1 MGETGNYYTEVLGHK
16 SMLLHCCIAA
26 VWPSR
31 PQWPQWPQWDLVGA
45 QGGLKLL

>member
-1 MGETGNYYTEVLGHK
+1 MGETGNYYTKVLGHK
-16 SMLLHCCIAA
+16 SMLLHIAA